1 MTSGDR
7 THPVMEFIDTPEA
20 LTEFC
25 TSLKGCEWLALDTEF
40 MREKTYYPKLCLV
53 QVGVPERCACIDP
66 LALDSLEPLY
76 ELLFDTSITKVLHA
90 CSQDQEIFANLAG
103 RVPTPI
109 FDTQLA
115 APLLGLAEQIGYGNF
130 IHEVLGVSLE
140 KAHARA
146 DWSRRPLSSEQLE
159 YAADDVRYL
168 AEAYPQVRDRLAE
181 QGRLAWLEAEFAPC
195 EQLERY
201 QSDPPNAWKRI
212 RGLEKLRPK
221 ALSIVQQLATWREQR
236 AQEKDLPRNWIIK
249 DEIMLDIARLAP
261 QKVDALSGIR
271 GMPPKTVE
279 RYGQKLIELVTV
291 GAGQK
296 PEPLQARG
304 RRERPTVQED
314 ALADILHA
322 QLRLLSEQHAI
333 NSTLIAGR
341 KDLIALIRGE
351 KTRLLNGWRRE
362 IAGEELL
369 ALRDGQRLV
378 SVRNGQVSI
387 DKVADDQP
395 ITEKHM

>member
-1 MTSGDR
+1 MAVEDR
-7 THPVMEFIDTPEA
+7 NHPVMEFIDTPEA
-20 LTEFC
+20 LADFC
-25 TSLKGCEWLALDTEF
+25 AALKGHEWLALDTEF
-40 MREKTYYPKLCLV
+40 IREKTYYPKLCLV
-53 QVGVPERCACIDP
+53 QVGVAERCACIDP

-76 ELLFDTSITKVLHA
+76 DLLFDTSITKVLHA
-90 CSQDQEIFANLAG
+90 CSQDQEIFANLTG
-103 RVPTPI
+103 KVPTPI
-109 FDTQLA
+109 FDTQMA

-130 IHEVLGVSLE
+130 IHEVLDVSLE

-146 DWSRRPLSSEQLE
+146 DWSRRPLTSEQLE

-168 AEAYPQVRDRLAE
+168 AEAYPQVRDRLAK
-181 QGRLAWLEAEFAPC
+181 QGRLAWLDAEFAPY

-221 ALSIVQQLATWREQR
+221 AMSIIQQLAGWREQR

-249 DEIMLDIARLAP
+249 DEIMIDIARLAP
-261 QKVDALSGIR
+261 QKVDALSAIR
-271 GMPPKTVE
+271 GMPPKTIE

-291 GAGQK
+291 GAGQE

-304 RRERPTVQED
+304 RRERPGVQEE

-322 QLRLLSEQHAI
+322 QLRLLAEQHAI
-333 NSTLIAGR
+333 NSALIAGR
-341 KDLIALIRGE
+341 KDLIALLRGE
-351 KTRLLNGWRRE
+351 KTRLLSGWRRE

-378 SVRNGQVSI
+378 SIRNSRVE
-387 DKVADDQP
+387 
-395 ITEKHM
+395 ITPR

>member
-1 MTSGDR
+1 
-7 THPVMEFIDTPEA
+7 MEYIDTPEA

-25 TSLKGCEWLALDTEF
+25 TALKGSEWIALDTEF
-40 MREKTYYPKLCLV
+40 IREKTYYSKLCLV
-53 QVGVPERCACIDP
+53 QIGVPGRCACIDP

-76 ELLFDTSITKVLHA
+76 ELLFDTSIIKVLHA

-103 RVPTPI
+103 KVPAPI
-109 FDTQLA
+109 FDTQMA

-130 IHEVLGVSLE
+130 IKETLGVSLE

-168 AEAYPQVRDRLAE
+168 VEAYPGVRDRLAA
-181 QGRLAWLEAEFAPC
+181 QGRLAWLDAEFAPY

-221 ALSIVQQLATWREQR
+221 ALSIIQHLATWREQR
-236 AQEKDLPRNWIIK
+236 AQEKDLPRNWVIK
-249 DEIMLDIARLAP
+249 DEIMIDIARLAP
-261 QKVDALSGIR
+261 QKLDALSSIR
-271 GMPPKTVE
+271 GMPPKTIE
-279 RYGQKLIELVTV
+279 RFGQKLLELVV
-291 GAGQK
+291 NGEAQD
-296 PEPLQARG
+296 PQPLQARG
-304 RRERPTVQED
+304 RRERPTVQEE

-322 QLRLLSEQHAI
+322 QLRLLAEKHAI
-333 NSTLIAGR
+333 NSALIAGR

-351 KTRLLNGWRRE
+351 KTRLLNGWRQE
-362 IAGEELL
+362 IAGKELL

-378 SVRNGQVSI
+378 SVR
-387 DKVADDQP
+387 DKHVD
-395 ITEKHM
+395 IERRN

>member
-1 MTSGDR
+1 
-7 THPVMEFIDTPEA
+7 MEFIDTPDA
-20 LTEFC
+20 LAEFC
-25 TSLKGCEWLALDTEF
+25 ASLKGCEWLALDTEF

-76 ELLFDTSITKVLHA
+76 DLLFDTSITKVLHA

-103 RVPTPI
+103 KVPTPI
-109 FDTQLA
+109 FDTQMA

-168 AEAYPQVRDRLAE
+168 AEAYPQVRDRLAK
-181 QGRLAWLEAEFAPC
+181 QGRLAWLEAEFAPY

-201 QSDPPNAWKRI
+201 QSTPPNAWKRI

-221 ALSIVQQLATWREQR
+221 ALSIIQQLAAWREQQ
-236 AQEKDLPRNWIIK
+236 AQDKDLPRNWIIK
-249 DEIMLDIARLAP
+249 DEIMIDIARLAP
-261 QKVDALSGIR
+261 QKIDALSAIR

-279 RYGQKLIELVTV
+279 RYGQKLIELVAA
-291 GAGQK
+291 GAGREPQ
-296 PEPLQARG
+296 PLQARG
-304 RRERPTVQED
+304 RRERPGVQEE

-322 QLRLLSEQHAI
+322 QLRLLAQQHAI
-333 NSTLIAGR
+333 NSALIAGR

-351 KTRLLNGWRRE
+351 KTRLLSGWRRE

-378 SVRNGQVSI
+378 SIRENHVEIKPR
-387 DKVADDQP
+387 
-395 ITEKHM
+395 

>member
-1 MTSGDR
+1 MAENRD
-7 THPVMEFIDTPEA
+7 HPATEYIDTAAA
-20 LTEFC
+20 LAEFC
-25 TSLKGCEWLALDTEF
+25 VALKDSEWLALDTEF
-40 MREKTYYPKLCLV
+40 IREKTFYPKLCLV

-66 LALDSLEPLY
+66 LTLDSLQPLY

-90 CSQDQEIFANLAG
+90 CAQDQEIFVHVNG

-130 IHEVLGVSLE
+130 IKEMLGVTLD
-140 KAHARA
+140 KAHART
-146 DWSRRPLSSEQLE
+146 DWSRRPLSCDQLE

-168 AEAYPQVRDRLAE
+168 AEVYPLVTQRLAE
-181 QGRLAWLEAEFAPC
+181 QGRLGWLGAEFAPY

-201 QSDPPNAWKRI
+201 QSDPAKAWKRI

-249 DEIMLDIARLAP
+249 DEIILDIARLAP

-271 GMPPKTVE
+271 GLPPKTVE
-279 RYGQKLIELVTV
+279 RYGRKLIELVRA
-291 GAGQK
+291 GAGR
-296 PEPLQARG
+296 EPQPLPGRG
-304 RRERPTVQED
+304 RRARPGVQEE
-314 ALADILHA
+314 ALADVLQA
-322 QLRLLSEQHAI
+322 QLRLLADRHAI
-333 NSTLIAGR
+333 NSTIIASR
-341 KDLIALIRGE
+341 KDLLALIRGE
-351 KTRLLNGWRRE
+351 KTHLLRGWRRE

-378 SVRNGQVSI
+378 SVRNGHVGI
-387 DKVADDQP
+387 EKVADSQP
-395 ITEKHM
+395 LD